1 MIRKL
6 RLKFVLINMSV
17 VTIMMAAVFWLIFTF
32 TSANLRRESIHMM
45 QDIAGQPFQLEA
57 PDQLA
62 ENVRLPSF
70 TLQVDPGGTLLE
82 AGGGY
87 YDLSNREFL
96 DSLVRPA
103 MASPHQLGVLDEYDL
118 RYYRFE
124 SPQTRSVVFADIS
137 SERATLDGLLRTCP
151 IIGVISFFGFL
162 WASILLSKWAVRP
175 VEQAWKE
182 QRQFIAA
189 ASHELKT
196 PLTVIMT
203 NAQLMSSPGCDEQK
217 HAKFLDSILVM
228 SRQMKKLT
236 EQMLELARSESA
248 EPGLAFAPVAW
259 SGLVSRTVL
268 PFESVFFE
276 KGMELKVEVEEKIQ
290 VIGEN
295 MNIRRFERYEGPCAA
310 YIHAGG
316 THGVLVKFETSDE
329 VFAKPEFDVYGQNI
343 AMQIAA
349 MNPAY
354 LDRASVPAEVVA
366 KEKEIILVQMA
377 NDPKDANK
385 PEAIKEKIALGRVSK
400 YYKENCLVEQAY
412 VQDDKETIAS
422 YTEKTGKELGGSIKI
437 VAFARFEK
445 GEGIEKKAD
454 DFASE
459 VASMVK

>member
-17 VTIMMAAVFWLIFTF
+17 VTIMMAAVFGLIFTF
-32 TSANLRRESIHMM
+32 TSANLERESIHMM

-62 ENVRLPSF
+62 ENVRLPFF
-70 TLQVDPGGTLLE
+70 TLQVDPGGTLLK

-96 DSLVRPA
+96 DSLVR
-103 MASPHQLGVLDEYDL
+103 
-118 RYYRFE
+118 
-124 SPQTRSVVFADIS
+124 
-137 SERATLDGLLRTCP
+137 TCL

-217 HAKFLDSILVM
+217 HAKFRDSILVM

-248 EPGLAFAPVAW
+248 EPGLAFAPVDW

-290 VIGEN
+290 VIGEQAQLHQVVEILLDN
-295 MNIRRFERYEGPCAA
+295 AQKYASPGALSA
-310 YIHAGG
+310 YGG
-316 THGVLVKFETSDE
+316 KPGRGDRPGRSDS
-329 VFAKPEFDVYGQNI
+329 A
-343 AMQIAA
+343 
-349 MNPAY
+349 
-354 LDRASVPAEVVA
+354 VPAVLSGGPGPRPQRQFWAGAFHCPERG
-366 KEKEIILVQMA
+366 
-377 NDPKDANK
+377 DPPPGPHLGPEPGRGK
-385 PEAIKEKIALGRVSK
+385 PIYGGAALQGIKRK
-400 YYKENCLVEQAY
+400 
-412 VQDDKETIAS
+412 
-422 YTEKTGKELGGSIKI
+422 
-437 VAFARFEK
+437 
-445 GEGIEKKAD
+445 EKKAVCPKGRLL
-454 DFASE
+454 FFVRKTKLSAPFQL
-459 VASMVK
+459 A

>member
-17 VTIMMAAVFWLIFTF
+17 VTIMMAAVFGLIVTF
-32 TSANLRRESIHMM
+32 TSANLERESIHMM

-62 ENVRLPSF
+62 ENVRLPFF

-96 DSLVRPA
+96 DSLVRTA

-137 SERATLDGLLRTCP
+137 SERATLDGLLRTCL

-248 EPGLAFAPVAW
+248 EPRLAFAPVDW

-290 VIGEN
+290 VIGEQAQLRQVVEILLDN
-295 MNIRRFERYEGPCAA
+295 AQKYASPGANVWVSLRRQSRGRCLLTVANQGEEIAPEDLPQLFRRFYRADPARSRNGSFGLGLSIAQSVVTRHRGRIWAQSRDGVNRFMVELPC
-310 YIHAGG
+310 
-316 THGVLVKFETSDE
+316 
-329 VFAKPEFDVYGQNI
+329 
-343 AMQIAA
+343 
-349 MNPAY
+349 
-354 LDRASVPAEVVA
+354 
-366 KEKEIILVQMA
+366 KE
-377 NDPKDANK
+377 
-385 PEAIKEKIALGRVSK
+385 
-400 YYKENCLVEQAY
+400 
-412 VQDDKETIAS
+412 
-422 YTEKTGKELGGSIKI
+422 
-437 VAFARFEK
+437 
-445 GEGIEKKAD
+445 
-454 DFASE
+454 
-459 VASMVK
+459 

>member
-17 VTIMMAAVFWLIFTF
+17 VTIMMAAVFGLIFTF
-32 TSANLRRESIHMM
+32 TSANLERESIHMM

-62 ENVRLPSF
+62 ENVRLPFF

-82 AGGGY
+82 VGGGY

-96 DSLVRPA
+96 DSLVRTA

-137 SERATLDGLLRTCP
+137 SERATLDGLLRTCL

-290 VIGEN
+290 VIGEQAQLRQVVEILLDN
-295 MNIRRFERYEGPCAA
+295 AQKYASPGANVWVSLRRQSRGRCLLTVANQGEEIAPEDLTQLFRRFYRADPARGRNGSFGLGLSIAQSVVTRHRGRIWAQSRDGANRFMVELPC
-310 YIHAGG
+310 
-316 THGVLVKFETSDE
+316 
-329 VFAKPEFDVYGQNI
+329 
-343 AMQIAA
+343 
-349 MNPAY
+349 
-354 LDRASVPAEVVA
+354 
-366 KEKEIILVQMA
+366 KE
-377 NDPKDANK
+377 
-385 PEAIKEKIALGRVSK
+385 
-400 YYKENCLVEQAY
+400 
-412 VQDDKETIAS
+412 
-422 YTEKTGKELGGSIKI
+422 
-437 VAFARFEK
+437 
-445 GEGIEKKAD
+445 
-454 DFASE
+454 
-459 VASMVK
+459 

>member
-17 VTIMMAAVFWLIFTF
+17 VTIMMAAEFGLIFTF
-32 TSANLRRESIHMM
+32 TSANLERESIHMM

-62 ENVRLPSF
+62 ENVRLPFF

-96 DSLVRPA
+96 DSLVRTA

-137 SERATLDGLLRTCP
+137 SERATLDGLLRTCL

-248 EPGLAFAPVAW
+248 EPGLAFAPVDW

-290 VIGEN
+290 VIGEQAQLRQVVEILLDN
-295 MNIRRFERYEGPCAA
+295 AQKYASPGANVWVSLRRQSRGRCLLTVANQGEEIAPEDLPQLFRRFYRADPARSRNGSFGLGLSITQSVVTRHRGRIWAQSRDGVNRFMVELPC
-310 YIHAGG
+310 
-316 THGVLVKFETSDE
+316 
-329 VFAKPEFDVYGQNI
+329 
-343 AMQIAA
+343 
-349 MNPAY
+349 
-354 LDRASVPAEVVA
+354 
-366 KEKEIILVQMA
+366 KE
-377 NDPKDANK
+377 
-385 PEAIKEKIALGRVSK
+385 
-400 YYKENCLVEQAY
+400 
-412 VQDDKETIAS
+412 
-422 YTEKTGKELGGSIKI
+422 
-437 VAFARFEK
+437 
-445 GEGIEKKAD
+445 
-454 DFASE
+454 
-459 VASMVK
+459 

>member
-17 VTIMMAAVFWLIFTF
+17 VTIMMAAEFGLIFTF
-32 TSANLRRESIHMM
+32 TSANLERESIHMM

-62 ENVRLPSF
+62 ENVRLPFF

-96 DSLVRPA
+96 DSLVRTA

-137 SERATLDGLLRTCP
+137 SERATLDGLLRTCL

-248 EPGLAFAPVAW
+248 EPGLAFAPVDW

-290 VIGEN
+290 VIGEQAQLRQVVEILLDN
-295 MNIRRFERYEGPCAA
+295 AQKYASPGANVWVSLRRQSRGRCLLTVANQGEEIAPEDLPQLFRRFYRADPARSRNGSFGLGLCITQSVVTRHRGRIWAQSRDGVNRFMVELPC
-310 YIHAGG
+310 
-316 THGVLVKFETSDE
+316 
-329 VFAKPEFDVYGQNI
+329 
-343 AMQIAA
+343 
-349 MNPAY
+349 
-354 LDRASVPAEVVA
+354 
-366 KEKEIILVQMA
+366 KE
-377 NDPKDANK
+377 
-385 PEAIKEKIALGRVSK
+385 
-400 YYKENCLVEQAY
+400 
-412 VQDDKETIAS
+412 
-422 YTEKTGKELGGSIKI
+422 
-437 VAFARFEK
+437 
-445 GEGIEKKAD
+445 
-454 DFASE
+454 
-459 VASMVK
+459 

>member
-17 VTIMMAAVFWLIFTF
+17 VTIMMAAVFGLIFTF
-32 TSANLRRESIHMM
+32 TSANLERESIHMM
-45 QDIAGQPFQLEA
+45 QDIAGQPFRLEA

-62 ENVRLPSF
+62 ENVRLPFF

-96 DSLVRPA
+96 DSLVRTA

-137 SERATLDGLLRTCP
+137 SERATLDGLLRTCL

-248 EPGLAFAPVAW
+248 EPGLAFAPVDW

-290 VIGEN
+290 VIGEQAQLRQVVEILLDN
-295 MNIRRFERYEGPCAA
+295 AQKYASPGANVWVSLRRQSRGRCLLTVANQGEEIAPEDLPQLFRRFYRADPARSRNGSFGLGLSIAQSVVTRHRGRIWAQSRDGVNRFMVELPC
-310 YIHAGG
+310 
-316 THGVLVKFETSDE
+316 
-329 VFAKPEFDVYGQNI
+329 
-343 AMQIAA
+343 
-349 MNPAY
+349 
-354 LDRASVPAEVVA
+354 
-366 KEKEIILVQMA
+366 KE
-377 NDPKDANK
+377 
-385 PEAIKEKIALGRVSK
+385 
-400 YYKENCLVEQAY
+400 
-412 VQDDKETIAS
+412 
-422 YTEKTGKELGGSIKI
+422 
-437 VAFARFEK
+437 
-445 GEGIEKKAD
+445 
-454 DFASE
+454 
-459 VASMVK
+459 

>member
-17 VTIMMAAVFWLIFTF
+17 VTIMMAAVFGLIFTF
-32 TSANLRRESIHMM
+32 TSANLERESIHMM
-45 QDIAGQPFQLEA
+45 QDIAGQPFRLEA

-62 ENVRLPSF
+62 ENVRLPFF

-96 DSLVRPA
+96 DNLVRTA

-137 SERATLDGLLRTCP
+137 SERATLDGLLRTCL

-248 EPGLAFAPVAW
+248 EPGLAFAPVDW

-290 VIGEN
+290 VIGEQAQLRQVVEILLDN
-295 MNIRRFERYEGPCAA
+295 AQKYASPGANVWVSLRRQSRGRCLLTVANQGEEIAPEDLAQLFRRFYRADPARSRNGSFGLGLSIAQSVATRHRGRIWAQSRDGVNRFMVELPC
-310 YIHAGG
+310 
-316 THGVLVKFETSDE
+316 
-329 VFAKPEFDVYGQNI
+329 
-343 AMQIAA
+343 
-349 MNPAY
+349 
-354 LDRASVPAEVVA
+354 
-366 KEKEIILVQMA
+366 KE
-377 NDPKDANK
+377 
-385 PEAIKEKIALGRVSK
+385 
-400 YYKENCLVEQAY
+400 
-412 VQDDKETIAS
+412 
-422 YTEKTGKELGGSIKI
+422 
-437 VAFARFEK
+437 
-445 GEGIEKKAD
+445 
-454 DFASE
+454 
-459 VASMVK
+459 

>member
-6 RLKFVLINMSV
+6 RLKFVLVNMSV
-17 VTIMMAAVFWLIFTF
+17 VTIMMAAVFGLIFTF
-32 TSANLRRESIHMM
+32 TSANLERESIHMM
-45 QDIAGQPFQLEA
+45 QDIAGQPFRLEA

-62 ENVRLPSF
+62 ENVRLPFF

-96 DSLVRPA
+96 DSLVRTA

-137 SERATLDGLLRTCP
+137 SERATLDGLLRTCL

-248 EPGLAFAPVAW
+248 EPGLAFAPVDW

-290 VIGEN
+290 VIGEQAQLRQVVEILLDN
-295 MNIRRFERYEGPCAA
+295 AQKYASPGANVWVSLRRQSRGRCLLTVANQGEEIAPEDLPQLFRRFYRADPARSRNGSFGLGLSIAQSVATRHRGRIWAQSRDGVNRFMVELPC
-310 YIHAGG
+310 
-316 THGVLVKFETSDE
+316 
-329 VFAKPEFDVYGQNI
+329 
-343 AMQIAA
+343 
-349 MNPAY
+349 
-354 LDRASVPAEVVA
+354 
-366 KEKEIILVQMA
+366 KE
-377 NDPKDANK
+377 
-385 PEAIKEKIALGRVSK
+385 
-400 YYKENCLVEQAY
+400 
-412 VQDDKETIAS
+412 
-422 YTEKTGKELGGSIKI
+422 
-437 VAFARFEK
+437 
-445 GEGIEKKAD
+445 
-454 DFASE
+454 
-459 VASMVK
+459 

>member
-17 VTIMMAAVFWLIFTF
+17 VTIMMAAVFGLIFTF
-32 TSANLRRESIHMM
+32 TSANLERGSIHMM
-45 QDIAGQPFQLEA
+45 QDIAGQPFRLEA

-62 ENVRLPSF
+62 ENVRLPFF

-96 DSLVRPA
+96 DSLVRTA

-137 SERATLDGLLRTCP
+137 SERATLDGLLRTCL

-248 EPGLAFAPVAW
+248 EPGLAFAPVDW

-290 VIGEN
+290 VIGEQAQLRQVVEILLDN
-295 MNIRRFERYEGPCAA
+295 AQKYASPGANVWVSLHRQSRGRCLLTVANQGEEIAPEDLPQLFRRFYRADPARSRNGSFGLGLSIAQSVVTRHRGRIWAQSRDGVNRFMVELPC
-310 YIHAGG
+310 
-316 THGVLVKFETSDE
+316 
-329 VFAKPEFDVYGQNI
+329 
-343 AMQIAA
+343 
-349 MNPAY
+349 
-354 LDRASVPAEVVA
+354 
-366 KEKEIILVQMA
+366 KE
-377 NDPKDANK
+377 
-385 PEAIKEKIALGRVSK
+385 
-400 YYKENCLVEQAY
+400 
-412 VQDDKETIAS
+412 
-422 YTEKTGKELGGSIKI
+422 
-437 VAFARFEK
+437 
-445 GEGIEKKAD
+445 
-454 DFASE
+454 
-459 VASMVK
+459 

>member
-17 VTIMMAAVFWLIFTF
+17 VTIMMAAVFGLIFTF
-32 TSANLRRESIHMM
+32 TSANLERESIHMM
-45 QDIAGQPFQLEA
+45 QDIAGQPFRLEA

-62 ENVRLPSF
+62 ENVRLPFF

-96 DSLVRPA
+96 DSLVRTA

-137 SERATLDGLLRTCP
+137 SERATLDGLLRTCL

-248 EPGLAFAPVAW
+248 EPGLAFAPVDW

-268 PFESVFFE
+268 PFESVSFE

-290 VIGEN
+290 VIGEQAQLRQVVEILLDN
-295 MNIRRFERYEGPCAA
+295 AQKYASPGANVWVSLRRQSRDGVNRFMVELPC
-310 YIHAGG
+310 
-316 THGVLVKFETSDE
+316 
-329 VFAKPEFDVYGQNI
+329 
-343 AMQIAA
+343 
-349 MNPAY
+349 
-354 LDRASVPAEVVA
+354 
-366 KEKEIILVQMA
+366 KE
-377 NDPKDANK
+377 
-385 PEAIKEKIALGRVSK
+385 
-400 YYKENCLVEQAY
+400 
-412 VQDDKETIAS
+412 
-422 YTEKTGKELGGSIKI
+422 
-437 VAFARFEK
+437 
-445 GEGIEKKAD
+445 
-454 DFASE
+454 
-459 VASMVK
+459 